1 MSDETISQA
10 VPASEPPERSA
21 PEDAP
26 RAESEQ
32 PTPSR
37 PPAASAAPAGSSESG
52 GGDGPDESSSES
64 GTPRAP
70 ALGPDGLPR
79 KRRKRG
85 SRGGRNRRPSG
96 TGGAGRENAGDDS
109 DDDEDESEDRPV
121 RAVAKEAPE
130 GRGHDENAAADRGL
144 TTDDLAESAMEDAGL
159 RTPRVGDTRPAPAG
173 ARPRIGDSR
182 PAAPSSGTDPGANG
196 PSQGA
201 EGGEGRTGPAK
212 KRRRRGGKGRSRS
225 GGTGAG
231 GAGSTG
237 TSDGGAGRS
246 RPGSG
251 GGRRSE
257 VVTAAVSADD
267 GFDLEDLDEETLA
280 RRRGKTR
287 KGRPTGRY
295 QMVVHVD
302 DNGVIQMAVLEGR
315 VLAEHYV
322 SRPSDDDTSIDGNIY
337 LGKVQ
342 NVLPGMEAAFVDIG
356 TPKNGVL
363 YRGDV
368 SFDTSEV
375 EEAQPK
381 IERLLKNGQA
391 VLVQVTKNPIGAKG
405 ARLTQEVSL
414 AGRFVVMVPNQPT
427 TYGISKR
434 LPDDERKRLRK
445 VLEGIR
451 PENAGLIVR
460 TAAEGATPEELER
473 DLARLQDQW
482 KQISSLVERGK
493 PAKLLYKEPALVV
506 RVIRE
511 EFTKEYRSIVIDD
524 PALYEDVKSYVE
536 AIAPELAE
544 RVELYDD
551 PDLPIFERFHV
562 HEQLHKAL
570 DRKVWLQS
578 GGSLIIERTEA
589 LTVIDVNTGKNVG
602 KSNLEETVFINNL
615 EAADEVAR
623 QLRLRDIGGII
634 VIDFI
639 DMEIRKN
646 RDEVIKAFREALARD
661 KTRTQVF
668 DISELGLVEMTRKR
682 ISEGLVEAFSETCT
696 VCGGRGFLVD
706 ESML

>member
-1 MSDETISQA
+1 MSDETMA
-10 VPASEPPERSA
+10 EAGRTPEPDDHTAAER
-21 PEDAP
+21 AP
-26 RAESEQ
+26 RAEPE
-32 PTPSR
+32 PLTTATTTTPGSAT
-37 PPAASAAPAGSSESG
+37 AADAADGDATGATGATGEG
-52 GGDGPDESSSES
+52 GEGGE
-64 GTPRAP
+64 GAP

-79 KRRKRG
+79 KRRRRG
-85 SRGGRNRRPSG
+85 SRGGRGRSPAGAGGGEGAGSG
-96 TGGAGRENAGDDS
+96 T
-109 DDDEDESEDRPV
+109 
-121 RAVAKEAPE
+121 RAVASDPADASDPRDQR
-130 GRGHDENAAADRGL
+130 RGHDENAAADRGL
-144 TTDDLAESAMEDAGL
+144 TTDDLAETALEDAGL
-159 RTPRVGDTRPAPAG
+159 RSPRVGETRPVPKVAPP
-173 ARPRIGDSR
+173 RPRIGDSR
-182 PAAPSSGTDPGANG
+182 PAAPVADAAGAGNG
-196 PSQGA
+196 AGESDR
-201 EGGEGRTGPAK
+201 EGGNDRRGAPK
-212 KRRRRGGKGRSRS
+212 KRRRRGGKGRSR
-225 GGTGAG
+225 GGTGTG
-231 GAGSTG
+231 TGARPVSTG
-237 TSDGGAGRS
+237 GRDHD
-246 RPGSG
+246 
-251 GGRRSE
+251 
-257 VVTAAVSADD
+257 VVTAEVSADD
-267 GFDLEDLDEETLA
+267 GFALEDLDDETLA
-280 RRRGKTR
+280 RRRGRTR

-302 DNGVIQMAVLEGR
+302 ENGVIQMAVLEGR

-322 SRPSDDDTSIDGNIY
+322 SRTEDDDTSIDGNIY

-368 SFDTSEV
+368 QFDESEV
-375 EEAQPK
+375 DEAQPK

-414 AGRFVVMVPNQPT
+414 AGRFVVMVPNQPA

-434 LPDDERKRLRK
+434 LPDDERRRLRK

-493 PAKLLYKEPALVV
+493 PAKLLYQEPPLVV

-524 PALYEDVKSYVE
+524 RALYEDVKSYVE

-602 KSNLEETVFINNL
+602 RSNLEETVFINNL